1 MDPDDR
7 RRHLVRSARQVF
19 ARKGYYQTSVADL
32 IQEAGVARGTF
43 YNYFESKRAVFQEV
57 LVILGEEL
65 RTAALP
71 IDVTEPIPPQLPEN
85 VARVIRACM
94 REASKLLFAEAVGI
108 DAGERCPRDLRRLY
122 GRLAGSLRLG
132 QGLGVVGDGD
142 MDLVAH
148 LLIGMA
154 RVRCASP
161 HWRAGS
167 WTPTTWSTP
176 CSLSCTKVCSLWS
189 SPAAPSR
196 PRPPL
201 RCLLRCLDLDLLMRV
216 PCSVRVRVSRGRL
229 YRRRAD
235 RRRGPRCSR
244 HPDGRDPRGADSS
257 GPPPVGRR
265 GCRPPSDPTGATGSK
280 PDSASVARGKPCS
293 ASLSSADRQGA

>member
-71 IDVTEPIPPQLPEN
+71 IDVTEPIPPQLREN

-94 REASKLLFAEAVGI
+94 RPEASKLLFAEAVGI
-108 DAGERCPRDLRRLY
+108 DAEGDAALATFYADCTA
-122 GRLAGSLRLG
+122 RLAGSLRLG
-132 QGLGVVGDGD
+132 QGLGVVGEGD

-154 RVRCASP
+154 KGPVHIAALEG
-161 HWRAGS
+161 RALDADHVVDTMLAVLCEGLF
-167 WTPTTWSTP
+167 
-176 CSLSCTKVCSLWS
+176 SLEL
-189 SPAAPSR
+189 P
-196 PRPPL
+196 
-201 RCLLRCLDLDLLMRV
+201 
-216 PCSVRVRVSRGRL
+216 
-229 YRRRAD
+229 RRA
-235 RRRGPRCSR
+235 
-244 HPDGRDPRGADSS
+244 
-257 GPPPVGRR
+257 
-265 GCRPPSDPTGATGSK
+265 
-280 PDSASVARGKPCS
+280 
-293 ASLSSADRQGA
+293 L